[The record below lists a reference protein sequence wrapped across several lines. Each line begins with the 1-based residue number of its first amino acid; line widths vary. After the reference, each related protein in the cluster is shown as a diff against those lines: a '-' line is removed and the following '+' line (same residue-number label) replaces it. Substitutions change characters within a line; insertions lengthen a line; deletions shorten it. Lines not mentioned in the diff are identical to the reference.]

1 MTAVQIQSVGNAID
15 GAAKLAAEMIRAGGV
30 IIYPTDTVYGLGCNA
45 FRAGAIQRVFEIK
58 QRSEKKPT
66 LVLVLDRAMLERL
79 VPKIPPIAAELME
92 CFWPGPLTIVM
103 GARRSIHPLLT
114 GGVGKVG
121 VRMPDNEFCR
131 RLMTDCGVPLV
142 STSANISGKES
153 SHGVMRSQF
162 GGLVDLFIEAGP
174 PISNVPSTVV
184 DISEGRVKIVREGII
199 SHDTLREFIRN
210 PDERW

>member
-1 MTAVQIQSVGNAID
+1 MSKVSD

-30 IIYPTDTVYGLGCNA
+30 IVYPTDTVYGLGCNA
-45 FRAGAIQRVFEIK
+45 FRAEAIQRVFAIK
-58 QRSEKKPT
+58 QRPENKPA

-79 VPKIPPIAAELME
+79 VTKIPPIAAELME
-92 CFWPGPLTIVM
+92 CFWPGPLTIVL
-103 GARRSIHPLLT
+103 GARRRIHALLT
-114 GGVGKVG
+114 AGSGKVG

-131 RLMTDCGVPLV
+131 RLMIESGVPLV

-153 SHGVMRSQF
+153 SYGAMKSQF

-174 PISNVPSTVV
+174 PVSDVPSTVV
-184 DISEGRVKIVREGII
+184 DVSEGRVKIVREGII

-210 PDERW
+210 PA

>member
-1 MTAVQIQSVGNAID
+1 MTVVQIQSVGKGTD
-15 GAAKLAAEMIRAGGV
+15 GAAKLAAEMITAGGV

-45 FRAGAIQRVFEIK
+45 FRAEAIQRVFEIK
-58 QRSEKKPT
+58 QRPEKKPA

-79 VPKIPPIAAELME
+79 VPTIPPIAAELME
-92 CFWPGPLTIVM
+92 SFWPGPLTIIL
-103 GARRSIHPLLT
+103 GARRGIHPLLT
-114 GGVGKVG
+114 GGSGKVG

-131 RLMTDCGVPLV
+131 GLMTESGVPVV

-153 SHGVMRSQF
+153 SYAVMKSQF

-174 PISNVPSTVV
+174 PVSDVPSTVV
-184 DISEGRVKIVREGII
+184 DVSDGRVKIVREGII

-210 PDERW
+210 PA